1 MNDIGKTED
10 NFGNMVAINNDTVII
25 SARGEDGKGS
35 DEELVQLKNSG
46 AAYVFNR
53 DDSGDTWSQQAKLVA
68 PESSVG
74 DQFGY
79 SVAVY
84 DDVMVVGLRY
94 NDDNLGR

>member
-1 MNDIGKTED
+1 MDDIGKTED

-25 SARGEDGKGS
+25 SARGEDGEGS

-53 DDSGDTWSQQAKLVA
+53 DDSGDTWSQQAKLVG

-74 DQFGY
+74 DTIQSLNKRQLPRVDAISSRKY
-79 SVAVY
+79 QNS
-84 DDVMVVGLRY
+84 
-94 NDDNLGR
+94 